1 MGVLAPREP
10 QRNTAGS
17 AAAQRS
23 TRASSCGEPAGR
35 SPPSTPM
42 KGRPVD
48 AAAPVPVN
56 DPPPSRASLA
66 SLARARRGPQKN
78 CPSPAAATTWA
89 ILMIRLAVAQFLFPR
104 AYPAGMGTSA
114 AELGICGTGRLPRAC
129 APPRDSATAPPTP
142 TVGLPA
148 GLSATEPAA
157 QTADAAATG
166 SGPRWPRLL
175 R

>member
-1 MGVLAPREP
+1 MQLRPSRLTTPRPAAPRWPAWLAP
-10 QRNTAGS
+10 G
-17 AAAQRS
+17 
-23 TRASSCGEPAGR
+23 
-35 SPPSTPM
+35 
-42 KGRPVD
+42 
-48 AAAPVPVN
+48 PVPRTTAPA
-56 DPPPSRASLA
+56 PP
-66 SLARARRGPQKN
+66 ARVAAARRGPRRTA
-78 CPSPAAATTWA
+78 PSRAVAAAAATTWA